1 MRCVAVPATEAIRS
15 AADPERAFTQAM
27 TAKIESH
34 VRAWP
39 EQWAWHHR
47 RWLHP
52 PQLDAGEPS
61 AQIC

>member
-39 EQWAWHHR
+39 EQWA
-47 RWLHP
+47 
-52 PQLDAGEPS
+52 
-61 AQIC
+61 